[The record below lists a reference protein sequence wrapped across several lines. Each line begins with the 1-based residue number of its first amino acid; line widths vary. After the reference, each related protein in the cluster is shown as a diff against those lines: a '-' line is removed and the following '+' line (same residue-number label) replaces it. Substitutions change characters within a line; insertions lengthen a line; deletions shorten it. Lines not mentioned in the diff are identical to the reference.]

1 MKILIYGV
9 GGIGGFIGCR
19 LYKSNSDVFFF
30 TKNSKIQKLKKN
42 GLVLK
47 TNKEEIICK
56 NINVIDS
63 LKDTINFD
71 IIFLSVKLYDLE
83 SSLKNIFDHIDEN
96 TIILP
101 FQNGIIAEKLIENKL
116 GKNRVFGAVAQ
127 ISCFKNESD
136 EIIHNGKLAT
146 FFVGS
151 LSKKNLL
158 IKKLE
163 KFVQKQNM
171 LGLDIR
177 YTQNIEEKIWDKFIF
192 LSAYSGLTTL
202 YCKSI
207 GEIFEDSNLRD
218 MFINAM
224 QETYNLSLK
233 IGVVYRNNPI
243 ENWLKKIPNMPYDMT
258 SSMYLDFR
266 KRKRLEL
273 NWLSGSIVKLGNQY
287 LISMSTHQKIL
298 DGIKSNLN

>member
-19 LYKSNSDVFFF
+19 LYQSDLDVFYL
-30 TKNSKIQKLKKN
+30 TQSSKIEQLKKS

-47 TNKEEIICK
+47 TNNSEIICK

-63 LKDTINFD
+63 LRGKINFD

-83 SSLKNIFDHIDEN
+83 PALNNLFNYIDKE

-101 FQNGIIAEKLIENKL
+101 FQNGIISEKLIENKL

-127 ISCFKNESD
+127 ISCFKNNKN

-151 LSKKNLL
+151 MSKKNVLVN
-158 IKKLE
+158 KVE
-163 KFVQKQNM
+163 KFVQKQNL

-202 YCKSI
+202 YCKTI
-207 GEIFEDSNLRD
+207 GEIFEDSILKA
-218 MFINAM
+218 MFIDAM
-224 QETYNLSLK
+224 QETYNLSLTM
-233 IGVVYRNNPI
+233 GVVYRKDPI
-243 ENWLKKIPNMPYDMT
+243 ENWLKKIPNMPYNMN
-258 SSMYLDFR
+258 SSMYLDF
-266 KRKRLEL
+266 KNKKRLEL
-273 NWLSGSIVKLGNQY
+273 NWLSGSVVKLGKKNK
-287 LISMSTHQKIL
+287 ISVLTHQRIL
-298 DGIKSNLN
+298 DGINSNLD